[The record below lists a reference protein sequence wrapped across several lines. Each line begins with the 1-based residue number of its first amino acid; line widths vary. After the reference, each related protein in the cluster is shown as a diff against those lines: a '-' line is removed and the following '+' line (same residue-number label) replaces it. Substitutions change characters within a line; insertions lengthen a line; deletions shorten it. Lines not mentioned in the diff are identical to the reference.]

1 MYSLCVGVRAWVCL
15 CVLQFCTL
23 CVCVCVFYFASQVF
37 LMVAVWSLILQQ
49 FSYSALLYLNPDN
62 DFGNTLHIFT
72 SYLAVKHV
80 QFGEKCDSVIT
91 KIKQSATKQHKREST
106 FYLTGT
112 HICTHW
118 HTPTCG
124 TYTIT
129 KLMDDDR
136 NDKFVVFQ
144 IATSQPCAV

>member
-1 MYSLCVGVRAWVCL
+1 M
-15 CVLQFCTL
+15 
-23 CVCVCVFYFASQVF
+23 CVCVWVCELASVCVCYNFVPSVCVSVFYFASQVF

-49 FSYSALLYLNPDN
+49 FLYSALLYLNPDN

-91 KIKQSATKQHKREST
+91 KIKQSATKQHKRGST

-112 HICTHW
+112 HIFTHW

-144 IATSQPCAV
+144 IAISQPCAV